1 MHKTFL
7 DSVWRPFGNGVR
19 GGGTTTKAICRAFS
33 RLPPSSTNLLAPM
46 KSERPWKATPLFP
59 RSKNAGENSIAC
71 FSIVPSP
78 TFFTLGVLRCLGD
91 DVQNSFILRHAMTTL
106 LHSPIRLLAVCM
118 TAALLWTGCTKLTP
132 YNGEFFDCE
141 CGDMTWASRTLNLR
155 MAEVEALD
163 STTFRYHVIADLR
176 TQAEVDAR
184 EDSRDLVLTLTT
196 AVQGNGA
203 ALNLSSGDGRLTLQE
218 VDAPGTGIDWGMA
231 GASLNIAVEEDRHTL
246 ALGSLTA
253 TLGGNTV
260 SANGNFTFDL
270 PD

>member
-1 MHKTFL
+1 M
-7 DSVWRPFGNGVR
+7 
-19 GGGTTTKAICRAFS
+19 
-33 RLPPSSTNLLAPM
+33 
-46 KSERPWKATPLFP
+46 PWKATPLSP
-59 RSKNAGENSIAC
+59 RSKNDGENSIAG

-91 DVQNSFILRHAMTTL
+91 DVQNSFIFRLAMTTL
-106 LHSPIRLLAVCM
+106 FHSPLRLLAVSM
-118 TAALLWTGCTKLTP
+118 TAALLGASCTKLTP
-132 YNGEFFDCE
+132 YDGEFFDCE

-196 AVQGNGA
+196 AVQGNSA
-203 ALNLSSGDGRLTLQE
+203 ALNLSSGDGGLTLQE

-246 ALGSLTA
+246 ALGTLTA

>member
-1 MHKTFL
+1 
-7 DSVWRPFGNGVR
+7 
-19 GGGTTTKAICRAFS
+19 
-33 RLPPSSTNLLAPM
+33 
-46 KSERPWKATPLFP
+46 
-59 RSKNAGENSIAC
+59 
-71 FSIVPSP
+71 
-78 TFFTLGVLRCLGD
+78 
-91 DVQNSFILRHAMTTL
+91 MTTL
-106 LHSPIRLLAVCM
+106 FHSPLRLLAVCM

-196 AVQGNGA
+196 AVQGNSA
-203 ALNLSSGDGRLTLQE
+203 ALNLSSGDARLTLQE

-246 ALGSLTA
+246 ALGTLTA
-253 TLGGNTV
+253 STKPMGSGGGAMTRRDS
-260 SANGNFTFDL
+260 SASARVHCSAPSVKFTASERCFFFQSK
-270 PD
+270 PRCSVAAS